1 MTTIGIIGGGQLG
14 RMLAQAG
21 SRLGYR
27 FLLLDPSPSACAGGV
42 AELLVGRYDDET
54 CLVELARRSDVVT
67 IEFENVPPDA
77 ARFLAALV
85 PVHPSPSALETA
97 RDRLLEKRAFRR
109 LGIEIADFREIASEA
124 DLERAGAELGYP
136 CFLKTRVFGYDGRGQ
151 YVVNG
156 PEDVGPAF
164 AALGKAALVCE
175 ARVPFDAEVSL
186 VAARNR
192 GGDVTSYPLNVN
204 VHHKGVLRF
213 SRPNAWP
220 VTPELQQRAEDEV
233 AKILVALDYVG
244 VLAVEFFVVGNPPR
258 LVANEMA
265 PRVHNSG
272 HHTIEGSRTSQFE
285 NQIRAILGLPLGD
298 TSPLMPV
305 GMVNLLGQVPDLA
318 PLLALRDVHVHAY
331 GKSASPGRKVGHVT
345 VRAETDEALDVAFED
360 IARRIAPELLTSLP
374 RKTPPPT
381 R

>member
-21 SRLGYR
+21 SQLGCR
-27 FLLLDPSPSACAGGV
+27 FLILDPSPSACAGGV
-42 AELLVGRYDDET
+42 AELLVGRYDDEA

-97 RDRLLEKRAFRR
+97 RDRLLEKGAFRR
-109 LGIEIADFREIASEA
+109 FGIEIADFREIGSEA
-124 DLERAGAELGYP
+124 DLARAGEELGYP

-151 YVVNG
+151 YVLKG
-156 PEDVGPAF
+156 PDDVGPAF
-164 AALGKAALVCE
+164 AALGKVALVCE
-175 ARVPFDAEVSL
+175 AHVAFEAEVSL
-186 VAARNR
+186 IAARSR
-192 GGDVTSYPLNVN
+192 SGEVKFYPLNVN

-220 VTPELQQRAEDEV
+220 VTPELQQRAEAEV
-233 AKILVALDYVG
+233 SKILLGLDYVG
-244 VLAVEFFVVGNPPR
+244 VLGVEFFVKNGA

-285 NQIRAILGLPLGD
+285 NQIRAILGWPLGD
-298 TSPLMPV
+298 TSELRPV
-305 GMVNLLGQVPDLA
+305 AMVNLLGDVPELG
-318 PLLALRDVHVHAY
+318 PLLSMPDVHVHAY
-331 GKSASPGRKVGHVT
+331 GKSASSGRKVGHVT
-345 VRAETDEALDVAFED
+345 IRANSEEELDSKFDVV
-360 IARRIAPELLTSLP
+360 ARRIAPDLASSLP
-374 RKTPPPT
+374 RTSSK
-381 R
+381 RVD